1 MFSFRLCS
9 PAGDD
14 LGTYR
19 ASVPNWDTGDL
30 LYEGGD
36 PKYRVRSVIAAD
48 DVDSPVCAILQVEPI

>member
-1 MFSFRLCS
+1 MFTLRLCS
-9 PAGDD
+9 PARDH

-19 ASVPNWDTGDL
+19 ATVPNWSAGDL

-48 DVDSPVCAILQVEPI
+48 DADSPLCAILEVEPV